1 MKKKICI
8 ISTSRADYSFL
19 KPIIIAFKKEK
30 KFKTI
35 FLVTGTHL
43 NKKYGYSIKEIMKD
57 KLKIDKKISI
67 NLSKKSSSENIS
79 FLSGEYIKQFS
90 KSLKKINPN
99 YLILLGDRYEILS
112 AALTAYIMNIPIVH
126 IAGGEVTR
134 GSYDDGFRHSIT
146 KLSNV
151 HFVTTDQHRK
161 RVIQLGEN
169 PKTVFNVG
177 SVGLITLKKSKY
189 LKKGEIEKKLRTKL
203 FKKNVILTLHPETL
217 GVIDNRKTLK
227 CLFEVLNSYKDLKV
241 FITAPNLDKGRDE
254 ILEEIIKNNKKL
266 PKKNIYIP
274 TLGSQLYYS
283 LAKISDGVIGN
294 SSSGISEIP
303 SLKVGSLNIGLRQSG
318 RPMAKSV
325 INLTSVNNGNLKKKL
340 SQLFSKKFK
349 KQVKNSVNPF
359 YKKDTDKKIIFLM
372 KKFLF
377 SKKIENKN
385 FYDL

>member
-19 KPIIIAFKKEK
+19 KPLVITFKKEK

-43 NKKYGYSIKEIMKD
+43 VKKYGYSIKEIIKD
-57 KLKIDKKISI
+57 KLKIDKKMSI
-67 NLSKKSSSENIS
+67 NLGEKSSSKNIS
-79 FLSGEYIKQFS
+79 FLLGEYIKQFS
-90 KSLKKINPN
+90 KSLKNINPD
-99 YLILLGDRYEILS
+99 YLVLLGDRYEILS
-112 AALTAYIMNIPIVH
+112 AALTAYIMNIPIIH
-126 IAGGEVTR
+126 IAGGEVTE

-146 KLSNV
+146 KLSSI

-169 PKTVFNVG
+169 PRTVFNVG
-177 SVGLITLKKSKY
+177 SVGLITLKKNKY
-189 LKKGEIEKKLRTKL
+189 LKKKDIEKKLRTKL

-217 GVIDNRKTLK
+217 GTINNKKILK

-254 ILEEIIKNNKKL
+254 ILEEILRNSKKL

-303 SLKVGSLNIGLRQSG
+303 SLKVGTLNIGLRQSG

-325 INLTSVNNGNLKKKL
+325 INLTNVNNINFKKKI
-340 SQLFSKKFK
+340 SKLFSKKFK
-349 KQVKNSVNPF
+349 KQINNSVNPF
-359 YKKDTDKKIIFLM
+359 YKKDTEKKFLFLM

-377 SKKIENKN
+377 SKKNENKK